1 MELKKLDEF
10 LASGACEACGSQRC
24 DRSAAWVKGCSEYWN
39 FIGEPNPN
47 AMPAV
52 SNITTET
59 EFSQAVEAAKIE
71 TIKEASVS
79 NKDFIEKFQDNV
91 IKAAEKL
98 AEVEREK
105 AELEK
110 QNIEYHQELLNSEQL
125 LNEQKQAEDKWINKQ
140 RQREFHYAGVRPIM
154 EFVGIKTPMNI
165 LLLYSLT
172 LFLLPF
178 FLFAKLWKGTI
189 GALIVGAEDSDRP
202 KAVRGF
208 LYTLLGIVSVGIIA
222 LVTYLALGWLNII

>member
-125 LNEQKQAEDKWINKQ
+125 LNEQKQAEDKWNN
-140 RQREFHYAGVRPIM
+140 RQKSREYHYNGVKPIM
-154 EFVGIKTPMNI
+154 EFVGIKSAMNVAI
-165 LLLYSLT
+165 LYFLT
-172 LFLLPF
+172 AILIWF
-178 FLFAKLWKGTI
+178 FLFAKLWKGTV
-189 GALIVGAEDSDRP
+189 GALIAGASDSDRP
-202 KAVRGF
+202 KAVKGF
-208 LYTLLGIVSVGIIA
+208 LWTMIGIVA
-222 LVTYLALGWLNII
+222 LA

>member
-1 MELKKLDEF
+1 MTEEINQLIEAEKNESPVEICLVPNKIGQGEPICNVTAANTFTQAVDTAKINVLQDASANDKKFTDEF
-10 LASGACEACGSQRC
+10 KDKL
-24 DRSAAWVKGCSEYWN
+24 
-39 FIGEPNPN
+39 
-47 AMPAV
+47 
-52 SNITTET
+52 
-59 EFSQAVEAAKIE
+59 
-71 TIKEASVS
+71 KEATL
-79 NKDFIEKFQDNV
+79 
-91 IKAAEKL
+91 KL

-105 AELEK
+105 ATLEK

-125 LNEQKQAEDKWINKQ
+125 LNEQKQAEDKWANKQ
-140 RQREFHYAGVRPIM
+140 KQREFHYAGVRPIM

-165 LLLYSLT
+165 ALLYCLT

-202 KAVRGF
+202 KSVRGF
-208 LYTLLGIVSVGIIA
+208 LYTLLGVVAVGIIA

>member
-1 MELKKLDEF
+1 MTEEIKQLIEAEKNAPHDTDLPA
-10 LASGACEACGSQRC
+10 LQNSGQ
-24 DRSAAWVKGCSEYWN
+24 VK
-39 FIGEPNPN
+39 
-47 AMPAV
+47 
-52 SNITTET
+52 
-59 EFSQAVEAAKIE
+59 
-71 TIKEASVS
+71 SVS
-79 NKDFIEKFQDNV
+79 NVTSGNSFTEAVDEAKINVLKDASVTDKKFNEDF
-91 IKAAEKL
+91 KSKLKEATLKL

-105 AELEK
+105 ANLEK
-110 QNIEYHQELLNSEQL
+110 QNIEYHQEILETKQL
-125 LNEQKQAEDKWINKQ
+125 LNEQKQAEDKWTNKQ

-165 LLLYSLT
+165 ALVYFLT
-172 LFLLPF
+172 IFLLPF

-208 LYTLLGIVSVGIIA
+208 LYTLLAIVAVGIIA

>member
-1 MELKKLDEF
+1 MTDEMKA
-10 LASGACEACGSQRC
+10 LIEAEKNAPPVATCPVQISVGQ
-24 DRSAAWVKGCSEYWN
+24 
-39 FIGEPNPN
+39 GEPLSNVTAAN
-47 AMPAV
+47 SFTKAV
-52 SNITTET
+52 D
-59 EFSQAVEAAKIE
+59 VAKINILQE
-71 TIKEASVS
+71 ASANDKKFTDDFRDKLKEATL
-79 NKDFIEKFQDNV
+79 
-91 IKAAEKL
+91 KL

-105 AELEK
+105 ANLEK

-125 LNEQKQAEDKWINKQ
+125 LNEQKQNEDKWTNKQ

-154 EFVGIKTPMNI
+154 EFVGIKLPMNI
-165 LLLYSLT
+165 VLLYALT

-189 GALIVGAEDSDRP
+189 GALIIGAEDSDRP

-208 LYTLLGIVSVGIIA
+208 LYTLLAIVAVGIIA

>member
-1 MELKKLDEF
+1 MTEETKQLI
-10 LASGACEACGSQRC
+10 EAEKNTTIAPPVYVPPVPISVGQGEQLSNVT
-24 DRSAAWVKGCSEYWN
+24 AANSFTK
-39 FIGEPNPN
+39 
-47 AMPAV
+47 AV
-52 SNITTET
+52 DT
-59 EFSQAVEAAKIE
+59 AKINVLQE
-71 TIKEASVS
+71 ASANDKKFTDDFKDKLKEATL
-79 NKDFIEKFQDNV
+79 
-91 IKAAEKL
+91 KL

-105 AELEK
+105 ANLEK

-125 LNEQKQAEDKWINKQ
+125 LNEQKQAEDKWISRQK
-140 RQREFHYAGVRPIM
+140 QREFHYAGVRTIM
-154 EFVGIKTPMNI
+154 EFVGIKQPMNI
-165 LLLYSLT
+165 ALLYFLT

-208 LYTLLGIVSVGIIA
+208 LYTLLGVVAVGIIA